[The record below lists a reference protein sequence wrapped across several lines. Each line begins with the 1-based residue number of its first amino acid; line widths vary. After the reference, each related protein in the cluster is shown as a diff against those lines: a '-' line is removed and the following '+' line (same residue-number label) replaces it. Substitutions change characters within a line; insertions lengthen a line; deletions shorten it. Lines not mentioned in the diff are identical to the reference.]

1 MKIKELYE
9 KVNDGKIISDIEL
22 QREII
27 YDVYK
32 QKLVIDS
39 IVKEIPLPAFYF
51 WKNEN
56 GILEVLDGK
65 QRIEAIRKFYQ
76 NDIEYEGKLW
86 KECSSEFQEIVNET
100 NISDIVCSGTEDLKR
115 EIFFRINTLREPL
128 SRFEV
133 INGLYN
139 GEYLR
144 GITAF
149 VKQDRNVIKILGNNK
164 RGNNQLKVL
173 KMITR
178 LQNHKNIEEYVKAN
192 KDRSFENDQRIVIKP
207 IKFIAAVFEKYTEFD
222 ILFYLAVKYAADVS
236 IWKENKS
243 NINREISHYLKDKIR
258 LALTDKKL
266 KSKTL
271 YKPLYMAFRLIPNV
285 YFLPKKNNN
294 FYSNKPQKTT
304 NIAVPVVSN
313 YFLKPNSK

>member
-27 YDVYK
+27 YDIYK

-39 IVKEIPLPAFYF
+39 IAKEIPLPAFYF

-100 NISDIVCSGTEDLKR
+100 NISDIVCSGTEELKR
-115 EIFFRINTLREPL
+115 EIFFRINTLGEPL
-128 SRFEV
+128 SR
-133 INGLYN
+133 
-139 GEYLR
+139 
-144 GITAF
+144 
-149 VKQDRNVIKILGNNK
+149 
-164 RGNNQLKVL
+164 
-173 KMITR
+173 
-178 LQNHKNIEEYVKAN
+178 YVKAN

-207 IKFIAAVFEKYTEFD
+207 IKFIASVFEKYTEID
-222 ILFYLAVKYAADVS
+222 ILF
-236 IWKENKS
+236 
-243 NINREISHYLKDKIR
+243 
-258 LALTDKKL
+258 
-266 KSKTL
+266 
-271 YKPLYMAFRLIPNV
+271 FRLIPNA

-304 NIAVPVVSN
+304 NIAVLVVSN
-313 YFLKPNSK
+313 YLLKPNSK